1 MHPMAAAAAAPAT
14 KSRFG
19 RTPAASTLPP
29 QAHSAVDEF
38 HPALAA
44 RRPAPDAAESNY
56 EPTMVRKAH
65 RTMFIAVAVLVII
78 VVVALVIV
86 LGGSGSTDE

>member
-1 MHPMAAAAAAPAT
+1 MPA
-14 KSRFG
+14 
-19 RTPAASTLPP
+19 
-29 QAHSAVDEF
+29 QAHLAVDEL
-38 HPALAA
+38 HPAIAA
-44 RRPAPDAAESNY
+44 RRPAPDAADSNY